1 MSEWQLPKKTGTRFY
16 PRPCFVEFTS
26 RNLMT
31 DYGVVR
37 QVQVI
42 GAGAIQIDPT
52 LNYVA

>member
-1 MSEWQLPKKTGTRFY
+1 MSERQLPKKTGTRFY

-31 DYGVVR
+31 DYRIVS

-42 GAGAIQIDPT
+42 GAGAVQIDPA